1 MSWSSASC
9 TSLPRHI
16 GAPSTSCQARS
27 PQQQANLVTACQ
39 PVGPQMTRQCFY
51 TMNWKMMR
59 MCVRA
64 GQAICALRLVTALLT
79 CSQCMP
85 GHLPPQICCTIVHH
99 AGAA

>member
-9 TSLPRHI
+9 TSLPRHV

-27 PQQQANLVTACQ
+27 PVQKAKLVTACQ
-39 PVGPQMTRQCFY
+39 PVGPQMTRQYFY
-51 TMNWKMMR
+51 TMHWKTMR

-64 GQAICALRLVTALLT
+64 GLMICALRWVMARLV
-79 CSQCMP
+79 CSQCMS
-85 GHLPPQICCTIVHH
+85 GHPQQICCTIVHH